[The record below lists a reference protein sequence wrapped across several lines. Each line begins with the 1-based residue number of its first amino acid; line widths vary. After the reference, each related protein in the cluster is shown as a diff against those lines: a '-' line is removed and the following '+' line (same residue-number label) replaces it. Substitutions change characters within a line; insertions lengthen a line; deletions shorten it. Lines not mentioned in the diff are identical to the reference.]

1 MPATA
6 LSFPSVCSGCT
17 AASGI
22 VAFYEAQRHA
32 RAGARVDG
40 DCVPRR
46 RAHAAPTVA
55 FALKTAPCGPGTST
69 IKLDESNRLVT
80 VEEAGLVLLHLH
92 L

>member
-1 MPATA
+1 MAM
-6 LSFPSVCSGCT
+6 G
-17 AASGI
+17 
-22 VAFYEAQRHA
+22 
-32 RAGARVDG
+32 G

-46 RAHAAPTVA
+46 ARPCRSPPCEA

-80 VEEAGLVLLHLH
+80 VQEAGLVLLHIH

>member
-6 LSFPSVCSGCT
+6 LSFPSVCSGRT
-17 AASGI
+17 AASGN

-32 RAGARVDG
+32 RAGARVGG

-69 IKLDESNRLVT
+69 IKLDDESNRLVT
-80 VEEAGLVLLHLH
+80 VEEGS
-92 L
+92 